1 MSKQPITLRRRQS
14 GAVLIVSLLLLLVL
28 TVLGVVMMQTTRM
41 QERMSGATR
50 DLNMSLQGA
59 EAGLRYGESV
69 IAAYPSLPD
78 STGAMPCTVCQKGV
92 LPMAIYDTAQFD
104 WNVNAQVYGQAGL
117 TGGYDKLFENP
128 RYTVEDLG
136 FQQDSL
142 VTGQDPPE
150 GREFYQVSARST
162 GATSLATTVL
172 QSTYTRVF

>member
-1 MSKQPITLRRRQS
+1 
-14 GAVLIVSLLLLLVL
+14 
-28 TVLGVVMMQTTRM
+28 M

-69 IAAYPSLPD
+69 IAAFTSFPD
-78 STGAMPCTVCQKGV
+78 STGAMPCTVCQQGV
-92 LPMAIYDTAQFD
+92 LPVAIYDPAQFD
-104 WNVNAQVYGQAGL
+104 WTANAAVYGQVGL
-117 TGGYDKLFENP
+117 KGNDKLFDNP

-150 GREFYQVSARST
+150 GREFYQVSALST
-162 GATSLATTVL
+162 GATGLATTVL